1 MRDYMKKAK
10 RLTKDTMTKD
20 TILKFNKAKVGF
32 KDVENLAEAMMS
44 KMKNSDKSR
53 GLMYNIVKYLMKFR
67 LNDAIT
73 STKNA
78 RIELFKS
85 KDDPTKVVRKGTF
98 VRQEFMELVNE
109 QLNQVWDEAK
119 IKSNEKVNWN
129 ILK

>member
-78 RIELFKS
+78 RIELFKN